1 MTDDYDGPVSARP
14 DDSDEAGEAPDILE
28 DFHGALNGGW
38 LIDAR
43 PRSEDGTGHLMAP
56 RCLSPLCHEETGG
69 ITKVVSSK
77 NERGELTRT
86 AAQGALEQMGQG
98 GRGLGLKSAGNDVFK
113 MALVVGGYD
122 EVPPVFQ
129 TGENW
134 RLVPTAD
141 GKNYAAGETDN
152 WLDGPP
158 AGVSRP
164 PSRGRGGPAASYSA
178 GSVGRPGAGPGLREA
193 SEFSS
198 SAGGCPGPGAAAPG
212 PETRGWAR

>member
-1 MTDDYDGPVSARP
+1 MG
-14 DDSDEAGEAPDILE
+14 
-28 DFHGALNGGW
+28 
-38 LIDAR
+38 
-43 PRSEDGTGHLMAP
+43 
-56 RCLSPLCHEETGG
+56 
-69 ITKVVSSK
+69 
-77 NERGELTRT
+77 T
-86 AAQGALEQMGQG
+86 AAQGALEQMEQG
-98 GRGLGLKSAGNDVFK
+98 RRGLRFESAGNDVFK

-129 TGENW
+129 TEENW

-141 GKNYAAGETDN
+141 GKNYAVEKTDN

-158 AGVSRP
+158 AGGARP

-178 GSVGRPGAGPGLREA
+178 GSAGRPGAGPGLREA

-198 SAGGCPGPGAAAPG
+198 SAGGRSGLGAAEPG